1 MSKYVFPAVFEK
13 EDVGFSIYFPDLE
26 TCFTQGNDL
35 EDGLNMANDV
45 LCMTLYDMEVEGAE
59 IPKPTD
65 PMTIKNNE
73 KSFVTLI
80 GCDTLEYRKFH
91 NNKAVKKTL
100 TVPQWLD
107 EMAMQENVN
116 FSQTLQQALIEKL
129 KISN

>member
-65 PMTIKNNE
+65 PMTI
-73 KSFVTLI
+73 
-80 GCDTLEYRKFH
+80 
-91 NNKAVKKTL
+91 
-100 TVPQWLD
+100 
-107 EMAMQENVN
+107 
-116 FSQTLQQALIEKL
+116 
-129 KISN
+129 